1 MLLAMYK
8 ALPAGISIAA
18 SGITGYGEAFLK
30 QAFQID
36 TGEVETVAHL
46 QGARFFCP
54 EVTDLLD
61 IGGQDMK
68 YIRVR
73 KGSIQKI
80 VLNGSCASG
89 CGLFWKPLLSPWDSQ
104 WMNL

>member
-8 ALPAGISIAA
+8 ALPAGISTAA

-46 QGARFFCP
+46 QGARFFARRLQICWIS
-54 EVTDLLD
+54 VDR
-61 IGGQDMK
+61 I
-68 YIRVR
+68 
-73 KGSIQKI
+73 
-80 VLNGSCASG
+80 
-89 CGLFWKPLLSPWDSQ
+89 
-104 WMNL
+104 